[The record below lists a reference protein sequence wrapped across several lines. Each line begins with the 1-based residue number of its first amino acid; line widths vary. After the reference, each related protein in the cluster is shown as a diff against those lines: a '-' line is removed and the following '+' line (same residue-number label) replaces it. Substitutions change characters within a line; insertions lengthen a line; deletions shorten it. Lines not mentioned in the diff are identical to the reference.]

1 MGQCRAEC
9 RIFRVLNCESNF
21 LKYISAVVQKNVI
34 PLNAEM
40 TFFWFI
46 RLERTFDK
54 MKGHGVH
61 QVFTPMKTKRMN
73 RHVHEL
79 FVPCV
84 RAAWL

>member
-1 MGQCRAEC
+1 MVSHELIGR
-9 RIFRVLNCESNF
+9 RFSDT
-21 LKYISAVVQKNVI
+21 SALRGRNRNERTLRLLI
-34 PLNAEM
+34 LAPIALLA
-40 TFFWFI
+40 FFWFI

-54 MKGHGVH
+54 MKGHEVH